1 MESAP
6 SEQHKPHVSFVRG
19 PIVAA
24 TGAVNNEAVPSIS
37 LAYLSGA
44 VNDRGYPF
52 SWTDAIATGL
62 GRYWPLDGFPGYQC
76 QGLPLDEIVDDLPAE
91 TGVVAINAMF
101 SGEWPVTR
109 QMIGMI
115 RERFPTAT
123 IVAGG
128 EHITAM
134 TEFCLRECPAIDFC
148 VRGEGERALVDL
160 LDTLTNGRSVEAV
173 DGIAYLDGDGVYREN
188 AGLTRVRDLGT
199 IPWPHWPDGY
209 LQTFWA
215 AGKSA
220 GVLTERDMPMIISR
234 GCPYQCT
241 FCSSPQMW
249 TTRYVLRDVDD
260 VINEI
265 KTYVDRYDIT
275 SVQLYDLT
283 AITKKRWTVEFCQR
297 LMDEGIDLNWS
308 VPQGTRSEILD
319 EEALSMLKRT
329 GCHYLVYAPE
339 SGSPRMLEKIKKR
352 VTLDGLTRSVMEARR
367 QGLVLR
373 INLIIGFPGETRLD
387 VLKTAWFGIRMAA
400 RGVDEVSTNVFSPYP
415 GSELFDELVEAGRV
429 QIDDDYFLALTSLN
443 SDFLNLNPLTFNERM
458 GPMELAVY
466 RLLIL
471 LSCYGLSYLFY
482 PSRIVRTWRNWRDG
496 GRRAATVF
504 EHRVGDVLKRRFAPG
519 KSGS

>member
-1 MESAP
+1 MDSAP
-6 SEQHKPHVSFVRG
+6 AQPKKPHVAFVRG

-44 VNDRGYPF
+44 VRERGYPF
-52 SWTDAIATGL
+52 SWTDAIAEGL
-62 GRYWPLDGFPGYQC
+62 GRYWPLEGFPGYQC
-76 QGLPLDEIVDDLPAE
+76 QGLTLPEIVDDLPPE
-91 TGVVAINAMF
+91 TGVVAVNAMF

-115 RERFPTAT
+115 RARFPAVT

-128 EHITAM
+128 EHVTAM
-134 TEFCLRECPAIDFC
+134 TEFCLRDCPGLDVC

-160 LDTLTNGRSVEAV
+160 LDALTAGEPMSGV
-173 DGIAYLDGDGVYREN
+173 DGIAYLDDDGTYREN
-188 AGLTRVRDLGT
+188 AGLTRVRDLQT
-199 IPWPHWPDGY
+199 IPWPYWPDGY

-241 FCSSPQMW
+241 FCSSPNMW

-260 VINEI
+260 VIDEI
-265 KTYVDRYDIT
+265 KTYIERYDIT

-297 LMDEGIDLNWS
+297 LIDEGIDLNWS

-319 EEALSMLKRT
+319 AEALSMLKRT

-352 VTLDGLTRSVMEARR
+352 VTLEGLTRSVMEARR
-367 QGLVLR
+367 QGLILR
-373 INLIIGFPGETRLD
+373 INLIIGFPGETRSD
-387 VLKTAWFGIRMAA
+387 VFKTFWFGLRMAA

-415 GSELFDELVEAGRV
+415 GSELFDDLVEAGRLKV
-429 QIDDDYFLALTSLN
+429 DDDYFLALTSLN

-458 GPMELAVY
+458 GAMELALY

-471 LSCYGLSYLFY
+471 LSCYTLSYLFY
-482 PSRIVRTWRNWRDG
+482 PSRIARTWRNWRG
-496 GRRAATVF
+496 GNRRAATVF
-504 EHRVGDVLKRRFAPG
+504 EHRVGDFLRRRFAAG
-519 KSGS
+519 KSGP